1 MDISCALAGHV
12 TRTHNVDALGLPGL
26 LLSTPEPSFPLVLV
40 VPHGLA
46 DHSQSAALH
55 QPRELRMV
63 SGARHEWRH
72 CRAMPHS
79 LPLLAACLPA
89 LVLILCH
96 ISRSL
101 GQDGFVHLGVSNV
114 SHRILKMAQN
124 TTRSWH
130 PEPPEGEA
138 RVGAPKREGGG
149 VRHLERNPGV
159 QGTEREGCKVARVVR
174 GGRAT

>member
-72 CRAMPHS
+72 CRAIPHS
-79 LPLLAACLPA
+79 LPLLAACLGFD
-89 LVLILCH
+89 
-96 ISRSL
+96 SL
-101 GQDGFVHLGVSNV
+101 SKDRDLLDKMGFVHLGVSNV
-114 SHRILKMAQN
+114 SHRILEKFPSRAA
-124 TTRSWH
+124 R
-130 PEPPEGEA
+130 GGA
-138 RVGAPKREGGG
+138 RVGAPKRDVGG

>member
-124 TTRSWH
+124 TTRLCH
-130 PEPPEGEA
+130 PEPPAGGRGWERRSATLVVSAISSGTQGFRA
-138 RVGAPKREGGG
+138 RSERGARS
-149 VRHLERNPGV
+149 
-159 QGTEREGCKVARVVR
+159 RVVR